1 MLNRQGRP
9 SAPGAHGVSDPAAG
23 MGDEAARLQGDTNR
37 SRGSAAGEHPT
48 FTGNKALAQV
58 EPLIFET
65 GRYDT
70 TGVDLDEPED
80 FEPRLGGLERREA
93 IGLPGLSEPETMR
106 HYVRLSQMNYG
117 IDTGLFPLGSCTM
130 KHNARLNERMA
141 RLPGFS
147 DVHPLQPASTVQ
159 GALELMNELGRYL
172 VTLTNMT
179 SVALS
184 PKAGA
189 HGELCG
195 MMAIKAA
202 IEAKGEGKTRNV
214 VLVPDSAHGTNPAT
228 AALIGFVVKPVPA
241 REDGWVHVEDVKER
255 LGPDVAAIMLTNP
268 NTCGLFEPQVVEI
281 AKAIHDAGAYFYC
294 DGANFNAIVGK
305 ARPGDLGVDAMHINL
320 HKTFSTPHGGG
331 GPGAG
336 PVVLSERLAPY
347 APVPFV
353 IPSPLAGEVAAK
365 RSERG
370 RGTEGATGAVC
381 PAPPTP
387 DPSPEGGGEFRLV
400 EHAGDADGGSPLG
413 RITAFHGQM
422 GMYVRALA
430 YMLSHGADG
439 MRQASEDAVLN
450 ANYVR
455 AGLSDLMSLPFGD
468 KPCMHEVLFDD
479 SWLKDTGVTTL
490 DFAKAMIDEGF
501 HPMTVYFP
509 LVVHGAMLIEPT
521 ESESKAS
528 LDLFIATLR
537 DLAFAAK
544 RGDRERFS
552 GAPYHAPRRRLDET
566 RAARQPVLKWT
577 PPQPVAEAAE

>member
-9 SAPGAHGVSDPAAG
+9 SAPQAHGVSDPAAG
-23 MGDEAARLQGDTNR
+23 MGDEAARLQGDANR

-80 FEPRLGGLERREA
+80 FEPRLGGLERREP

-159 GALELMNELGRYL
+159 GALELMSELARYL

-331 GPGAG
+331 GPGSG
-336 PVVLSERLAPY
+336 PVVLSERLAPF

-353 IPSPLAGEVAAK
+353 RVK
-365 RSERG
+365 D
-370 RGTEGATGAVC
+370 GAF
-381 PAPPTP
+381 
-387 DPSPEGGGEFRLV
+387 ELV
-400 EHAGDADGGSPLG
+400 EHRDGAGGPAAAAGGPAAPFG
-413 RITAFHGQM
+413 RMTAFHGQM
-422 GMYVRALA
+422 GMYVRALS
-430 YMLSHGADG
+430 YMLSHGSDG
-439 MRQASEDAVLN
+439 MKQASEDAVLN

-455 AGLSDLMSLPFGD
+455 AGLSDLLSLPFGD

-479 SWLKDTGVTTL
+479 AWLKDTGVTTL
-490 DFAKAMIDEGF
+490 DIAKAMIDEGY
-501 HPMTVYFP
+501 HPMTMYFP

-521 ESESKAS
+521 ESESKSS
-528 LDLFIATLR
+528 LDLFVATMR
-537 DLAFAAK
+537 DLAMAAK
-544 RGDRERFS
+544 RGDKERFT

-566 RAARQPVLKWT
+566 RAARSPVLKWT
-577 PPQPVAEAAE
+577 PPKPMAEAAE